1 MAFNLEAFLGGVAE
15 HGIDYMREE
24 KEEQR
29 RKQRA
34 EDDFGITKR
43 GIDYRLDAQDKLT
56 KREKRKAAEEF
67 AVEGA
72 RVLQGFGYSPEV
84 ITDILTSKASY
95 ADAIKIGEKNRQ
107 TGTFDSPDVVWSK
120 LNKSNNIN
128 VKAGEVSQEAYNIN
142 GEKYRQLFKPVEKGF
157 KDLNAMLVHQVN
169 LSNNATTTIE
179 KAKHDNDVQETLMN
193 IRREAEAKNVD
204 GNKDI
209 MSSSGAQ
216 STINW
221 FLGQARNNI
230 GKKVDI
236 NQRIENKIAG
246 EEGKEIAAELQAV
259 ARARIAYG
267 DTSENLNKLVNSVEQ
282 GANKALIAY
291 GRNVVKLKESRGA
304 DEDLLV
310 KNHYKLENSWSD
322 VSKKMATNQYKVG
335 DVIQYYVK
343 GAMAEKGPANS
354 YLRTIIYTGVPLTY
368 TGGQVR
374 SYIIGR

>member
-84 ITDILTSKASY
+84 ITDILTSKTSY

-120 LNKSNNIN
+120 LNKSNSIN
-128 VKAGEVSQEAYNIN
+128 DKAGEVSQEAYNIN
-142 GEKYRQLFKPVEKGF
+142 GVKYRQLFKPVEKGF
-157 KDLNAMLVHQVN
+157 KDLNAMLVHQIN
-169 LSNNATTTIE
+169 LSNTAKTKIE
-179 KAKHDNDVQETLMN
+179 KDKHDLDVQETLIN
-193 IRREAEAKNVD
+193 IRREAEAKKVD

-216 STINW
+216 STVNW

-230 GKKVDI
+230 GRSVDV
-236 NQRIENKIAG
+236 NQRIVKKLAG

-267 DTSENLNKLVNSVEQ
+267 DTSENLNKLVDSVEQ
-282 GANKALIAY
+282 GANEALIAY
-291 GRNVVKLKESRGA
+291 GRKVVKLKESRGV
-304 DEDLLV
+304 DNDLLV
-310 KNHYKLENSWSD
+310 KNHYRSEESWSA
-322 VSKKMATNQYKVG
+322 VSKKMAANQYKVG
-335 DVIQYYVK
+335 DVIQYIHEDK
-343 GAMAEKGPANS
+343 SM
-354 YLRTIIYTGVPLTY
+354 RTIIYTGVPLTY